1 MKRIALLLLGLMVFI
16 ILWRLVDIL
25 LNLSMGM
32 VIWSAKLIL
41 LALLAIF
48 IYYVLIAK
56 NAWKVAR

>member
-1 MKRIALLLLGLMVFI
+1 MVFI